1 MVYIANSMSVCED
14 LKRKQIRLF
23 SFHNLIWITVNIY
36 TIQPAVDKVMLH
48 SDTIEQETLQLS
60 RLIVF

>member
-1 MVYIANSMSVCED
+1 MVYIASSMSVCED

-48 SDTIEQETLQLS
+48 SDTIEQEGLQ
-60 RLIVF
+60 